1 MTTSFGPSAL
11 ATPANAVTLAR
22 VAFTPLLLVVI
33 VSSGPSLAVLAAW
46 IVLSATDGLDGYLAR
61 RHGTTRSGAFL
72 DPLAD
77 KLLVLGAMS
86 ALVARGLFWWLPV
99 VIIAVREVAMSGY
112 RSWVG
117 RQGVSVP
124 ARSSAKLK
132 TVVQGVAVGLAL
144 LPVVADHHLWVARA
158 VLWVAV
164 ALTVVSGLQYLLD
177 GARARAGPSPEAD
190 RGAL

>member
-1 MTTSFGPSAL
+1 
-11 ATPANAVTLAR
+11 
-22 VAFTPLLLVVI
+22 
-33 VSSGPSLAVLAAW
+33 
-46 IVLSATDGLDGYLAR
+46 
-61 RHGTTRSGAFL
+61 
-72 DPLAD
+72 
-77 KLLVLGAMS
+77 
-86 ALVARGLFWWLPV
+86 
-99 VIIAVREVAMSGY
+99 MSGY